1 MQIVGVLG
9 FAAFTLVSFAVG
21 LRALGIG
28 VRSRQLPELT
38 LGGALVLSGGI
49 GGVLVLLGRAGG
61 GVGGEGLI
69 VAATSIMSVGAALL
83 ALFTWRV
90 FRPAEA
96 WATGVFAG
104 LLGALAVSA
113 VARVLTGETDPN
125 HPGLFTWLGLL
136 ARMAVFAWASGEALR
151 EHAAA
156 RRRCAIGLSDPLVA
170 NRLLLW
176 GVGLGAAFFI
186 WVNSAVQLLRRN
198 SEPMW
203 LLIAVLG
210 LTCAGA
216 LWLAFFP
223 PEAYRRRFAP
233 APRGA

>member
-1 MQIVGVLG
+1 MQIAGILG

-21 LRALGIG
+21 LRALGLG
-28 VRSRQLPELT
+28 LRSRQLPELT
-38 LGGALVLSGGI
+38 LGGALVLSGGV
-49 GGVLVLLGRAGG
+49 GGVLVLLARAGG
-61 GVGGEGLI
+61 GSGGGGLI
-69 VAATSIMSVGAALL
+69 VAATSLMSVGAALL

-90 FRPAEA
+90 FRAADA
-96 WATGVFAG
+96 WAAMLFAG
-104 LLGALAVSA
+104 LVGVMAVSA
-113 VARVLTGETDPN
+113 VARVLTGDTDPD

-136 ARMAVFAWASGEALR
+136 TRMAVFAWASAEALR

-186 WVNSAVQLLRRN
+186 WVNSAIQLFQRIA
-198 SEPMW
+198 EPMW

-210 LTCAGA
+210 MTCAGA
-216 LWLAFFP
+216 LWLGFFP
-223 PEAYRRRFAP
+223 PEAYRRRFVP
-233 APRGA
+233 AAREG